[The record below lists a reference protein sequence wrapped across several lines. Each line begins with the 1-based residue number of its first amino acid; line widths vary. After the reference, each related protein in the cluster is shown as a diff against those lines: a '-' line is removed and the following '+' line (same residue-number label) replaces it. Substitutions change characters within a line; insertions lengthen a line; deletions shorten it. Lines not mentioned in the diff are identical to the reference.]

1 LSDWYFVNRQDRYIL
16 FKNESN
22 ISNFYE
28 NLIELISC
36 ASHSTNSL
44 GDLQKPKR
52 EKVVN
57 QIENLFKFQLKESK
71 ITDTLVFPTFEI
83 IYLNP

>member
-22 ISNFYE
+22 LSNFYE
-28 NLIELISC
+28 NLIELIGC
-36 ASHSTNSL
+36 AAHSTNSL

-52 EKVVN
+52 ENIVN

-83 IYLNP
+83 IFLNL